1 MASLLTLTQSQPVRR
16 LAAGDYL
23 IEAGEAGGELFV
35 LEAGRLVV
43 LREGVEI
50 AVIDEPGALIGEMSV
65 LLGVDHSASVRA
77 EQPSSVRVIED
88 AIPFLERSPLIALE
102 VATLA
107 CQRLEATSALVVEL
121 RRELAAEPAHQG
133 LITRIFSS
141 LAGPPPR
148 SGRALAD

>member
-1 MASLLTLTQSQPVRR
+1 VASLLTLTQSQPVRR